1 MEIVAKDNTVTIMDH
16 EEGRLTE
23 KVVDDPME
31 VPRSISEE
39 WRPQLIDDLPDAFCG
54 KKIAVNKLYKLALLC

>member
-1 MEIVAKDNTVTIMDH
+1 MEVVAKDNRVTIMDH

-31 VPRSISEE
+31 IPRSISEG
-39 WRPQLIDDLPDAFCG
+39 WKPQLLDELPDAFCG
-54 KKIAVNKLYKLALLC
+54 KKIVVY

>member
-1 MEIVAKDNTVTIMDH
+1 MEVVAKDNRVTIIDH

-31 VPRSISEE
+31 IPKSISEG
-39 WRPQLIDDLPDAFCG
+39 WKPQLLDELPDAFCG
-54 KKIAVNKLYKLALLC
+54 KKIEVN